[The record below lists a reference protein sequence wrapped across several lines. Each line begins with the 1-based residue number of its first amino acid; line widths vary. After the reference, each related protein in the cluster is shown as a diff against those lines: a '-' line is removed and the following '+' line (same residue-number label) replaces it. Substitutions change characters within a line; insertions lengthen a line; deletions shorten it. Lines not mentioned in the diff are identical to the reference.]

1 MSHPSAA
8 RRLTLTPPPL
18 APGASS
24 PPASKIHPLVGL
36 DYRVRVPA
44 ILIVGLILASH
55 FSGPPRSF
63 GLWTAVGIYSLVWP
77 HLAYLAARWSRDTKT
92 AEMRNLLF
100 DSFLIGCWTAGMSFS
115 PLPSMTMISAITT
128 ACLSIGGIRY
138 TFWAIGAICAGIVSV
153 GAFTGFH
160 VGADVSVLTTILSVT
175 GTFAYTSIFGYHSHV
190 QTRRVLQ
197 AKKVLAE
204 QNRQIQEQYAL
215 IQGALD
221 SALLANDAA
230 KAASQAKSTF
240 LANMSHELRTPLNA
254 IIGYSEMLAEEA
266 GTAGH
271 MELVTDLQKIQTA
284 GRHLLDLINGVLDL
298 SKIEAG
304 KMKLYL
310 ETFDIARA
318 VEEVAVTCET
328 LVKKNGNRFEV
339 NCPSDIGQL
348 REDVTKVRQVLLNL
362 LSNAAKFTENGV
374 VSLDVRR
381 ELRRDGNWVFFQV
394 RDTGIGMSREHI
406 GHLFEA
412 FSQADAGTVK
422 KYGGTGLGLSIS
434 RKFCQLMGGDIEVE
448 SEPGRG
454 STFTVRL
461 PGEIENFDG
470 EATSV
475 RLTDSS
481 KLASSRSASSHA
493 PGRKPIL
500 LVIDGDPDVSDLM
513 SRVCSKEGFRVVSA
527 KTGAEGLLLARKRQP
542 EVVVLDVALPDTDGW
557 ALLKELKADKA
568 LTGSEI
574 IVITILDDRERG
586 LALGAS
592 EYLVKPVDRDVLVE
606 TLAKH
611 RGTSEAE
618 APAGGA

>member
-1 MSHPSAA
+1 MRTVSTLDAAAQQMVSGAIPETLTLPNRDELGQVVASFHRVANALVVSSAA
-8 RRLTLTPPPL
+8 RQ
-18 APGASS
+18 
-24 PPASKIHPLVGL
+24 
-36 DYRVRVPA
+36 A
-44 ILIVGLILASH
+44 ILDNAVDGIFTFNEHGVI
-55 FSGPPRSF
+55 RSF
-63 GLWTAVGIYSLVWP
+63 NR
-77 HLAYLAARWSRDTKT
+77 AAER
-92 AEMRNLLF
+92 
-100 DSFLIGCWTAGMSFS
+100 
-115 PLPSMTMISAITT
+115 
-128 ACLSIGGIRY
+128 
-138 TFWAIGAICAGIVSV
+138 
-153 GAFTGFH
+153 
-160 VGADVSVLTTILSVT
+160 
-175 GTFAYTSIFGYHSHV
+175 IFGYTTEDIVGQSV
-190 QTRRVLQ
+190 TMLVADGDGLEMLTSSGRREVMGRRQDGASFPMDLGIGEVRQ
-197 AKKVLAE
+197 DGNRLLIGMARDITERRRAEEELLGAKEAAE
-204 QNRQIQEQYAL
+204 GANR
-215 IQGALD
+215 
-221 SALLANDAA
+221 
-230 KAASQAKSTF
+230 AKSTF

-481 KLASSRSASSHA
+481 KLASSRSASS
-493 PGRKPIL
+493 
-500 LVIDGDPDVSDLM
+500 
-513 SRVCSKEGFRVVSA
+513 
-527 KTGAEGLLLARKRQP
+527 
-542 EVVVLDVALPDTDGW
+542 
-557 ALLKELKADKA
+557 
-568 LTGSEI
+568 
-574 IVITILDDRERG
+574 
-586 LALGAS
+586 
-592 EYLVKPVDRDVLVE
+592 
-606 TLAKH
+606 
-611 RGTSEAE
+611 
-618 APAGGA
+618 